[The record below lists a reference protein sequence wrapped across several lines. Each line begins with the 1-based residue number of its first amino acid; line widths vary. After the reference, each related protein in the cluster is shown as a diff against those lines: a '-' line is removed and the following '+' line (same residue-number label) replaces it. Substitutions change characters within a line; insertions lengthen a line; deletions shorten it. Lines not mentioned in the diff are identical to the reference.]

1 MENRMR
7 KTIYPKPQDWRQC
20 QLYAPLLLAF
30 SVACPVQADN
40 NTRYEIAPQSLDQAL
55 VEFSSESGLQI
66 MADGAMTSGVK
77 SSGVIGNFSTTQA
90 LQQLLAG
97 TGLEVQSTQN
107 GTVTLQPA
115 ARLIT
120 VAATQSEGETLPKV
134 TVQADAEVEADP
146 YDPTNTNHPYNKS
159 YSVSNST
166 TSTKTDT
173 PIMETPASI
182 QVIPKSVLHDQQAFR
197 LEDVIKNVSG
207 VQTQHSFG
215 GDYETFVM
223 RGFLQS
229 TANYRNGIRNPAIK
243 YDLANV
249 ERVEVLKGTSAMLY
263 GFGDAG
269 GFISTVTK
277 QPSSTPYYSIEQ
289 RFGSYDFFR
298 TEVSATGPLSKENGL
313 NYRMD
318 LSYLDNNSFRNTDR
332 DRIFFA
338 PTLSWEVTPD
348 TKLTLSYEHF
358 DENNSYDNG
367 TPAIEMGG
375 RGTGNA
381 QLAPIPRNRTFMD
394 PDLTNTNT
402 TDLAD
407 FRIDHRFNDNIKLN
421 AGSVYSHNKKHWES
435 VYLSR
440 VDDITPG
447 SATFGN
453 VNRNFWFGPEELN
466 SWTSFINGTFDF
478 ETYGVKHKVLLGGE
492 YYNNDFGYD
501 VAFGKIDTVNIF
513 KDQVPDIT
521 QAQLNQYRT
530 KALDYSPRTE
540 TTSQAIYL
548 QDQMTF
554 FDKLHLL
561 GGFRYDWVERSQ
573 DFSSFYDAD
582 PTTDEGIDSRS
593 DDYVS
598 PRVALLYEATDWL
611 SVFGSFSESFG
622 PAFDY
627 DVGPADMPGLFPAT
641 QFEGGLK
648 AQALDGKMTANL
660 AYYDLERTQFYNF
673 GGIGDP
679 AEPLKGHSNGV
690 ELDVQGQVYDGL
702 SLIGTYTYTNTEILE
717 DVASPANVG
726 KRLPY
731 APIHQGSL
739 WLKYDFNYG
748 PLKGFSLGGGV
759 YTSGERFGDNANSFV
774 DDSYAR
780 LDLMAGYKRKLND
793 MTLSTQVNI
802 NNVNDAENY
811 ILRRTRGNLP
821 AEPLT
826 VMGSIKLEY

>member
-1 MENRMR
+1 MLYLPPETTLNGHGWFTYKNRGYCIMKKR
-7 KTIYPKPQDWRQC
+7 NNRLTG
-20 QLYAPLLLAF
+20 QLSADFRAVKLTLTAAMIHVIVAT
-30 SVACPVQADN
+30 SVNANEVLTDSGSYKQGTNAN
-40 NTRYEIAPQSLDQAL
+40 QSFEA
-55 VEFSSESGLQI
+55 
-66 MADGAMTSGVK
+66 T
-77 SSGVIGNFSTTQA
+77 GND
-90 LQQLLAG
+90 
-97 TGLEVQSTQN
+97 
-107 GTVTLQPA
+107 
-115 ARLIT
+115 
-120 VAATQSEGETLPKV
+120 TLPKV
-134 TVQADAEVEADP
+134 TVEADAEAETDP
-146 YDPTNTNHPYNKS
+146 YDPSNTDHPYNKS
-159 YSVSNST
+159 YAVSNSST
-166 TSTKTDT
+166 TMKTDT
-173 PIMETPASI
+173 PVMETPASI
-182 QVIPKSVLHDQQAFR
+182 AVIPKSVLHDQQAFR

-263 GFGDAG
+263 GLGDPG

-298 TEVSATGPLSKENGL
+298 TEASATGPLSKEHGL

-318 LSYLDNNSFRNTDR
+318 LSYLDTNSFRDTDK

-381 QLAPIPRNRTFMD
+381 QLAPIPRTRTFMD

-402 TDLAD
+402 TDLVD

-421 AGSVYSHNKKHWES
+421 AGSVYSHNQKDWET
-435 VYLSR
+435 VYLGR
-440 VDDITPG
+440 VNDRDPG
-447 SATFGN
+447 SPTFGD
-453 VNRNFWFGPEELN
+453 VARNYWFGPEKLN

-478 ETYGVKHKVLLGGE
+478 ETYGVKHKVLFGGE
-492 YYNNDFGYD
+492 YFTNNLDYH
-501 VAFGKIDTVNIF
+501 VADGQIDTVNIF
-513 KDQVPDIT
+513 SKNVPNIT
-521 QAQLNQYRT
+521 SAQLNQYRNE
-530 KALDYSPRTE
+530 APLYDIATE
-540 TTSQAIYL
+540 TTTKAIYL

-554 FDKLHLL
+554 GDKFHIM
-561 GGFRYDWVERSQ
+561 GGFRFDWVERDQ
-573 DFSSFYDAD
+573 YLNFNAPF
-582 PTTDEGIDSRS
+582 ERDSRS

-598 PRVALLYEATDWL
+598 PRVAMLYEATDWL

-627 DVGPADMPGLFPAT
+627 DNGGPKLYDLFPAV

-648 AQALDGKMTANL
+648 AQTLDGKLTANL
-660 AYYDLERTQFYNF
+660 AYFDLERTQFTNTDF
-673 GGIGDP
+673 GKP
-679 AEPLKGHSNGV
+679 FSSSPFTGHSNGV
-690 ELDVQGQVYDGL
+690 ELDVQGQIYEGL
-702 SLIGTYTYTNTEILE
+702 SLIGTYAYTNTEIEE
-717 DVASPANVG
+717 DGLPADETNVG
-726 KRLPY
+726 NRLPY

-739 WLKYDFNYG
+739 WLKYDVNYG
-748 PLKGFSLGGGV
+748 MFKGLSFGAGV
-759 YTSGERFGDNANSFV
+759 YTAGKRFGDNANSYS
-774 DDSYAR
+774 DDAYAR
-780 LDLMAGYKRKLND
+780 LDLMAGYKRKFND
-793 MTLSTQVNI
+793 MTLTTQVNI
-802 NNVNDAENY
+802 NNVNDAEY
-811 ILRRTRGNLP
+811 FILRRTRGNLP

-826 VMGSIKLEY
+826 MMGSIKLEY